1 MLDCLNSICQIWEC
15 DAIKTG
21 VSPEGTHMNAIDGK
35 LSKLQAREAALT
47 AQAKQLQERAAH
59 LERVRLNH
67 AKKLSRRI
75 DAHEKIV
82 LGALVKKAGLDVHR
96 IQQHPNNAKT
106 VFNRYSI
113 DDDSATYDRELILGA
128 LLWLASAL
136 KRPDTDVVF
145 TSNYDQLRQHGR
157 EAGANRIDHPH

>member
-1 MLDCLNSICQIWEC
+1 M
-15 DAIKTG
+15 
-21 VSPEGTHMNAIDGK
+21 HMNTMDSK
-35 LSKLQAREAALT
+35 LSKLQERETTLT

-59 LERVRLNH
+59 LERVRLNY

-82 LGALVKKAGLDVHR
+82 LGALVKKAGLDVYR
-96 IQQHPNNAKT
+96 IPQHPNNAKT
-106 VFNRYSI
+106 LLNRYSI
-113 DDDSATYDRELILGA
+113 DDVSTTYDRELILGA

-136 KRPDTDVVF
+136 KRPVNDVVF
-145 TSNYDQLRQHGR
+145 ESNHDQLRQHGR